1 MPSVSKKQQKFMGIV
16 RAIQK
21 GDAPSS
27 KFSKKARDVA
37 KSMKGKDVKKY
48 ASTKHKGLPNNVK
61 SENKL
66 FENPA
71 AIAAG
76 VRAAMQRAKEKEL
89 SVGGGKKVKVST
101 ALSNK
106 SHPQHKK
113 AKGIIDKIKD
123 KAKAMLSK
131 AKKKKSEPKKQS
143 KSDTNF
149 YARQFGGKT
158 ESIYESVYKFRGM
171 TKTDMDEFDA
181 ALSRENVK
189 GTPDFNKMT
198 YTIHRPKKD
207 VYLDYYIKTKYKKF
221 KPKRIKEGFGGELK
235 GSDKKKFEKAR
246 KENAEQLG
254 YKLTGKSD
262 VNESVNERMD
272 KRQAGEMLKQLG
284 GNRFIAMTGAKNF
297 VVGPKGAGF
306 KIGRNAKN
314 VNYVRIDLDKGKDLY
329 DMYFNFVSVR
339 GVKLKSKVK
348 GVYADQLQKMFT
360 KHTGMYTSL

>member
-21 GDAPSS
+21 GDAPAS
-27 KFSKKARDVA
+27 KFSKKSIDAA

-48 ASTKHKGLPNNVK
+48 ASTKHKGLPTKVK

-71 AIAAG
+71 AIAT
-76 VRAAMQRAKEKEL
+76 AARMAIQRAKDKEI
-89 SVGGGKKVKVST
+89 SSGGKKVKVST

-106 SHPQHKK
+106 SHPQHKQ
-113 AKGIIDKIKD
+113 AKGIISRIKD
-123 KAKAMLSK
+123 RAKSMLSK
-131 AKKKKSEPKKQS
+131 TKKKKTEPKKQS
-143 KSDTNF
+143 KSDANF
-149 YARQFGGKT
+149 YARQFGGK
-158 ESIYESVYKFRGM
+158 V
-171 TKTDMDEFDA
+171 
-181 ALSRENVK
+181 
-189 GTPDFNKMT
+189 
-198 YTIHRPKKD
+198 
-207 VYLDYYIKTKYKKF
+207 
-221 KPKRIKEGFGGELK
+221 EGFGGELK
-235 GSDKKKFEKAR
+235 GKKKVQFEKAR
-246 KENAEQLG
+246 KQNGEQLG

-262 VNESVNERMD
+262 VNEAMN
-272 KRQAGEMLKQLG
+272 KQQAGEMLKQLG

-297 VVGPKGAGF
+297 AVGPKGAGF

-339 GVKLKSKVK
+339 GVKLKSKAK